1 MAIAK
6 NGLFQKPVIV
16 TNKGRIKIIILS
28 VLGIS
33 LGGIYF
39 IPELSALIKDSKHK
53 EEKQA
58 QEVKSSPTDTPMQ
71 PQNPMASQLQQ
82 LKSKPNV
89 INQGQNANSS
99 SSFANQDLASM
110 GAGNKD
116 ELKLQQELDGK
127 AQTSSV
133 DPPAVNEKLNVERL
147 KESEEDDEDYLNAR
161 KKSAKSPYEIQA
173 GSIIPATLNT
183 ALNSDLP
190 GFTTAIVKQNVYDTV
205 SGSFLLIPK
214 GTKLFGEYA
223 SSVGYGQQRLL
234 VQWNRLIFSDG
245 SSLSMRKMN
254 GKNGAIGTD
263 REGSSGFNDVVDN
276 HLGSL
281 FSGAILMSVIGA
293 TAQLSQP
300 QTASDVTPSQN
311 AMVGQTMAGQ
321 LGQQLSSTAGKIV
334 DKNLNIPPT
343 IIIRAGYEF
352 NVMVNKDI
360 ILDPVTEDN

>member
-1 MAIAK
+1 MAVAK

-16 TNKGRIKIIILS
+16 TNKGKVKIILMS
-28 VLGIS
+28 VFAVALGCAFFVPKIS
-33 LGGIYF
+33 AF
-39 IPELSALIKDSKHK
+39 IKDSKHN
-53 EEKQA
+53 EEKKA
-58 QEVKSSPTDTPMQ
+58 QEVKSAPTDTPIQ
-71 PQNPMASQLQQ
+71 PQNPAASQLQQ
-82 LKSKPNV
+82 WRSKPNV

-110 GAGNKD
+110 GNKD
-116 ELKLQQELDGK
+116 ELKLQQELDSK
-127 AQTSSV
+127 AQASSV
-133 DPPAVNEKLNVERL
+133 DPPTVNEKLNAEHL

-161 KKSAKSPYEIQA
+161 KKVAKSPYEIQA

-214 GTKLFGEYA
+214 GTKLFGQYTSA
-223 SSVGYGQQRLL
+223 VGYGQQRLL

-254 GKNGAIGTD
+254 GKSGASGVD
-263 REGSSGFNDVVDN
+263 REGASGFNDVIDN

-281 FSGAILMSVIGA
+281 LSGAILMSVIGA

-300 QTASDVTPSQN
+300 QTSTGVTPSQN
-311 AMVGQTMAGQ
+311 EMVGQTMAGQ
-321 LGQQLSSTAGKIV
+321 LGQQLSGTAGKII

-360 ILDPVTEDN
+360 ILEPVSEDN